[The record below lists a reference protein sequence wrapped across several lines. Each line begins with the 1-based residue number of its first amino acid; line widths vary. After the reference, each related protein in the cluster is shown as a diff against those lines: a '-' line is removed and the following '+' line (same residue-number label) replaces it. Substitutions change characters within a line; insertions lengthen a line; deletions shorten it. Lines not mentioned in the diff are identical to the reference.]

1 MIPLSEPHST
11 SLPTAPRAAAAPWAA
26 VLCFAALVA
35 ALIAGTT
42 LRAQTVRWDPP
53 GGQLGHN
60 QVSELS
66 LSFENC
72 EPEGAPQ
79 LPKVDGLTFGSNPS
93 QRTEVSMVN
102 FDVTRRYMLTYPVR
116 PTKRSAISIPAFSVN
131 TDKGMIRVAAAN
143 FTVGDAS
150 VGNSGL
156 AVEDISSAILDVP
169 KNTFWAGEVFPVTY
183 NLSVIKRYFHS
194 PGTLVEW
201 QAAPLILEE
210 WSKPQPS
217 ETMVRGERRFVVT
230 QSTRAY
236 AKTPGRLS
244 LKPAQQL
251 VNLVVGSTGFGL
263 FATPAVEQRILTSE
277 PLELTIKPLPAA
289 PADFSGA
296 VGQFSLVS
304 KVVPTSP
311 AVGEPITWTLE
322 LTGTGN
328 WPDLAGLPQR
338 EVSKDFSVVQPK
350 SKRTMKDNSLFEGT
364 LTEDVV
370 LVPTQPGRYTLP
382 SVKFTYFDP
391 ASGTYKTITTEAVTV
406 NVGAAAPAPVAG
418 QPSGPVQFAL
428 PASNTATA
436 APGPQIPDAVAP
448 VPPENLPRD
457 PLATS
462 ERGYAPIAAPPLLT
476 VVALAPLLPP
486 LIFWLFLA
494 AQRSR
499 ALDPQRRRRE
509 AHAAL
514 TQLLAGL
521 RTACASPAALTAQLR
536 EWQQHAAAL
545 WEIPHAAPGEPL
557 VRAAVVRLSGGA
569 KTASRA
575 GDRGESAPA
584 PVSSPTAE
592 TWSTL
597 WAEADRAQHSRE
609 GALPSDWPVR
619 AAAALRD
626 VKVPGWPV
634 FSLFAP
640 RHLLPFLFTLLVLA
654 APLGAQAAPTDDYKR
669 GDFAAAQA
677 GWRKAVAAAP
687 TDWAARHNLGL
698 AYAQQDRWAEATAH
712 WTSGFLLAPRSDL
725 TRADLALGLQ
735 RSGLAPSE
743 LVELSR
749 GEGRHALARAASPG
763 EWQGVLVL
771 AALGLAAALLLLLLK
786 GYGKIGAW
794 ARPTALAVVLLAILA
809 AGTATLALR
818 IYGQLADPTAV
829 FVWRAS
835 TLRSIPTEADTQKVT
850 ALSAGSLATVDKTFL
865 GWSRLT
871 FAGGQTGWARTDD
884 LIALY
889 R

>member
-1 MIPLSEPHST
+1 MI
-11 SLPTAPRAAAAPWAA
+11 SLPETHSASLPPATRGAATPWSA
-26 VLCFAALVA
+26 VLFFAALVG
-35 ALIAGTT
+35 ALIAGTS

-53 GGQLGHN
+53 GGQLGYN

-66 LSFENC
+66 LVFENC

-93 QRTEVSMVN
+93 TRTEVSIVN
-102 FDVTRRYMLTYPVR
+102 FDATRRYMLTYPVR
-116 PTKRSAISIPAFSVN
+116 PTKRSAISIPAFSIN

-156 AVEDISSAILDVP
+156 AVEDISSAVLDVP

-230 QSTRAY
+230 QTTRAY
-236 AKTPGRLS
+236 AKTPGRFAF
-244 LKPAQQL
+244 KPAQQL

-263 FATPAVEQRILTSE
+263 FSTPAVEQRILTSE

-311 AVGEPITWTLE
+311 AVGEPVTWTLE

-328 WPDLAGLPQR
+328 WPDLPGLPQR

-428 PASNTATA
+428 PAGGAPA
-436 APGPQIPDAVAP
+436 AANAPRLPDPVAP

-457 PLATS
+457 PLPAAAH
-462 ERGYAPIAAPPLLT
+462 GLAPIPAPSLLTLVALAALVPPLL
-476 VVALAPLLPP
+476 VWLL
-486 LIFWLFLA
+486 LA
-494 AQRSR
+494 AQRSH

-514 TQLLAGL
+514 SRLLADF
-521 RTACASPAALTAQLR
+521 RTGNAPSTALTAQLR

-557 VRAAVVRLSGGA
+557 VRAAVARLTGEA
-569 KTASRA
+569 
-575 GDRGESAPA
+575 DRGDATPTSGAGSA
-584 PVSSPTAE
+584 AE
-592 TWSTL
+592 TWTTL
-597 WAEADRAQHSRE
+597 WSEAERAQHSRE
-609 GALPSDWPVR
+609 GALPGDWSVR
-619 AAAALRD
+619 AAAALRA
-626 VKVPGWPV
+626 VKVPGWPI

-640 RHLLPFLFTLLVLA
+640 RHLLPFLAALLLLA
-654 APLGAQAAPTDDYKR
+654 APLSTHAAPAEDYKK
-669 GDFAAAQA
+669 GDFAAAQT
-677 GWRKAVAAAP
+677 GWQKTVNAAP

-712 WTSGFLLAPRSDL
+712 WTSSFLLAPRSEL
-725 TRADLALGLQ
+725 TRANLALGLQ
-735 RSGLAPSE
+735 RSGLAPVE
-743 LVELSR
+743 LVEFSR
-749 GEGRHALARAASPG
+749 GEGRFTLARAASPG
-763 EWQGVLVL
+763 EWQAVLGL
-771 AALGLAAALLLLLLK
+771 AALGLAGALLLLLFK

-794 ARPTALAVVLLAILA
+794 ARPTALAVVLLSILVA
-809 AGTATLALR
+809 ATATLALR
-818 IYGQLADPTAV
+818 TYGQLAEPTAV

-884 LIALY
+884 LVALY